1 MSDKQ
6 ALLIELG
13 TEELPVK
20 ALPGLA
26 QALFDGVIDALA
38 KRGIAFDRD
47 GAKPLYT
54 PRRLAV
60 LLPGVAV
67 EQPEQRS
74 EVLGPYLNIAL
85 DAEGK
90 PTRAL
95 EGFAAKAGIDWT
107 TLEKTS
113 DNKGERFVHRA
124 VKPGA
129 RTADLLP
136 DILKEALAG
145 MPIPKPMR
153 WGSHEYGFAR
163 PAHWLVLL
171 LGDQVV
177 DAEVLGIRSDRM
189 SRGHRFHHEKTVW
202 IGMPNDYVDAL
213 RAAKVLVD
221 PEERRARVVAE
232 VNGAALKVGG
242 TPRITDDNLE
252 QVQCLVEWPKA
263 VLCAFERDFLAVP
276 QEALIAT
283 MEANQKFFP
292 VLDSAGKLTEHFI
305 GIANIESKDES
316 EVRKGYERVI
326 RPRFADAKFFFDEDL
341 KQGLASMNE
350 GLKTVTYQAKLGTV
364 ADKVARVAALAESIA
379 AEVGVD
385 PKLARRVAEL
395 AKADLQSRMVNEF
408 PELQGIAGRYYAAA
422 AGESAEVAAAIDEA
436 YMPRFAG
443 DDIAPSKLG
452 QVLAIAE
459 RLDTLAGG
467 FAAGLKPTG
476 NKDPFSLRRNA
487 LGLAR
492 TVIESDLD
500 LSFFKLLS
508 QDFIAINRK
517 IKFNE
522 VTSGAKED
530 LGIGQVIKNIA
541 GALSNDSDIQKMFHL
556 EMFSREFTAK
566 DEQIF
571 EIQDFIL
578 DRLRAYYA
586 DQGVTPQQF
595 EAVAALMRPVATSVA
610 PTGASGAVVGAAEA
624 AMAPVPQDSQPHA
637 RPTHSGASSLSG
649 AGSLLDFDRRLK
661 AIGEFAKLPEAEALA
676 AANKR
681 IRNIL
686 KKADIAIPST
696 VDTALFIEDAE
707 RDLHAAVQQAIADTD
722 DALKTRDYVAVLGR
736 LARLR
741 PEVDTFFDKVMVNA
755 DDAAVRGNRLALLQ
769 RLADRL
775 GSVAAIEHLS
785 V

>member
-1 MSDKQ
+1 MTDMKP
-6 ALLIELG
+6 LLIELG

-26 QALFDGVIDALA
+26 QALFDGVIDGLV
-38 KRGIAFDRD
+38 KRGVAVER
-47 GAKPLYT
+47 GAAKPLYS

-60 LLPGVAV
+60 LLPGVATR
-67 EQPEQRS
+67 QPEQHS

-85 DAEGK
+85 DADGQ

-95 EGFAAKAGIDWT
+95 QGFAAKAGVDWT
-107 TLEKTS
+107 ALEKTS
-113 DNKGERFVHRA
+113 DQKGERFVLRS
-124 VKPGA
+124 VTPGA
-129 RTADLLP
+129 ATAVLLP
-136 DILKEALAG
+136 EVLREALAA

-153 WGSHEYGFAR
+153 WGDRDAGFAR
-163 PAHWLVLL
+163 PVHWLVLL
-171 LGDQVV
+171 LGEDIV
-177 DAEVLGIRSDRM
+177 DAEAFGHAADRM
-189 SRGHRFHHEKTVW
+189 SRGHRFLHPQPVW
-202 IGMPNDYVDAL
+202 IASPDAYVDAL
-213 RAAKVLVD
+213 RTAHVLVD
-221 PEERRARVVAE
+221 AEERRARVIEE
-232 VNGAALKVGG
+232 VNTAAAQAGG
-242 TPRITDDNLE
+242 TPRITEDNLE
-252 QVQCLVEWPKA
+252 QVNCLVEWPKA

-292 VLDSAGKLTEHFI
+292 VLDADGTLTEHFI
-305 GIANIESKDES
+305 GIANIPSKNEED
-316 EVRKGYERVI
+316 VRKGYERVI

-341 KQGLASMNE
+341 KQGLESMNA

-364 ADKVARVAALAESIA
+364 WQKAERVAALAESIA
-379 AEVGVD
+379 GEVGVN
-385 PKLARRVAEL
+385 PALAKRAALL

-408 PELQGIAGRYYAAA
+408 PELQGIAGRYYAMRDASLNDLSTDERKQLA
-422 AGESAEVAAAIDEA
+422 DALDEV

-443 DDIAPSKLG
+443 DAIAPSRLG

-492 TVIESDLD
+492 TVIENSLD
-500 LSFFKLLS
+500 LSIHRFVSSAAS
-508 QDFIAINRK
+508 QAQNALVFAQARARSDAADDARTRGVQVSETQVGSGWYPHVDAVSEEVLDFV
-517 IKFNE
+517 F
-522 VTSGAKED
+522 
-530 LGIGQVIKNIA
+530 
-541 GALSNDSDIQKMFHL
+541 
-556 EMFSREFTAK
+556 
-566 DEQIF
+566 
-571 EIQDFIL
+571 

-595 EAVAALMRPVATSVA
+595 EAVAAKAAPTEGGNAAATAVGGPSGPITAPTNAATANTA
-610 PTGASGAVVGAAEA
+610 PTGV
-624 AMAPVPQDSQPHA
+624 APAPA
-637 RPTHSGASSLSG
+637 TTAT
-649 AGSLLDFDRRLK
+649 GSLLDFDRRLK
-661 AIGEFAKLPEAEALA
+661 AIGEFTKLPEAEALA

-686 KKADIAIPST
+686 KKAIADGVEIPAA
-696 VDTALFIEDAE
+696 VDTARFQDDAE
-707 RDLHAAVQQAIADTD
+707 RALHAVVEAAIADTD
-722 DALKTRDYVAVLGR
+722 PLLAARDYVAVLGR

-755 DDAAVRGNRLALLQ
+755 DDADVRANRLALLQ

>member
-1 MSDKQ
+1 MSGFSP
-6 ALLIELG
+6 LLIELG

-26 QALFDGVIDALA
+26 QAFFDGVLAALD
-38 KRGIAFDRD
+38 KRGIACQRGD
-47 GAKPLYT
+47 AKPLYT

-60 LLPGVAV
+60 CLPGVAV

-85 DAEGK
+85 DAEGR

-107 TLEKTS
+107 ALEKTT
-113 DNKGERFVHRA
+113 DNKGERFVLRT

-129 RTADLLP
+129 KTADLLP
-136 DILKEALAG
+136 EVVAEALAG

-153 WGSHEYGFAR
+153 WGERDSGFAR
-163 PAHWLVLL
+163 PVHWLVLL
-171 LGDQVV
+171 LGDTVV
-177 DAEVLGIRSDRM
+177 DAEVFGAKADRM
-189 SRGHRFHHEKTVW
+189 SRGHRFHHEGPVW
-202 IGMPNDYVDAL
+202 ISTPGDYIDAL
-213 RAAKVLVD
+213 RAARVLVD
-221 PEERRARVVAE
+221 PEERRHRVVAE
-232 VNGAALKVGG
+232 VDAAAARAGG
-242 TPRITDDNLE
+242 TARRTDDNLE

-263 VLCAFERDFLAVP
+263 VLCAFEREFLAVP

-292 VLDSAGKLTEHFI
+292 VLDADGKLTEHFI

-364 ADKVARVAALAESIA
+364 WDKAQRVAALAESIA
-379 AEVGVD
+379 GEVGVN
-385 PKLARRVAEL
+385 PALARRAALL

-408 PELQGIAGRYYAAA
+408 PELQGIAGRYYAMHDASLDDL
-422 AGESAEVAAAIDEA
+422 SADERRQLADALDEV

-443 DDIAPSKLG
+443 DAIAPSKLG

-492 TVIESDLD
+492 TVIESKISLN
-500 LSFFKLLS
+500 SIYTPLLRAS
-508 QDFIAINRK
+508 GLAHGAIAKADIRPIIDAFVEAN
-517 IKFNE
+517 I
-522 VTSGAKED
+522 
-530 LGIGQVIKNIA
+530 LGIKIERDQV
-541 GALSNDSDIQKMFHL
+541 QKVIMSSVDKFL
-556 EMFSREFTAK
+556 EKELTADKVFELVEFT
-566 DEQIF
+566 F
-571 EIQDFIL
+571 
-578 DRLRAYYA
+578 DRLQSYYA

-595 EAVAALMRPVATSVA
+595 ESVAALKPA
-610 PTGASGAVVGAAEA
+610 
-624 AMAPVPQDSQPHA
+624 
-637 RPTHSGASSLSG
+637 
-649 AGSLLDFDRRLK
+649 SLLDFDRRLK
-661 AIGEFAKLPEAEALA
+661 AIGEFAKLPDAEALA

-686 KKADIAIPST
+686 KKADIAIPDA
-696 VDTALFIEDAE
+696 VDASKFQDDAE
-707 RDLHAAVQQAIADTD
+707 RALHAVVEQAIADTD
-722 DALKTRDYVAVLGR
+722 PLLANRDYVAVLAR

-755 DDAAVRGNRLALLQ
+755 EDPTVRANRLALLQ

>member
-1 MSDKQ
+1 MTQ
-6 ALLIELG
+6 MLPLLIELG

-26 QALFDGVIDALA
+26 QALFDGIVDGLA
-38 KRGIAFDRD
+38 KRGVAFDRA

-67 EQPEQRS
+67 EQPEQHS

-90 PTRAL
+90 PTKAL
-95 EGFAAKAGIDWT
+95 EGFAAKAGVDWT
-107 TLEKTS
+107 QLDKTR
-113 DNKGERFVHRA
+113 DQKGERFVLRST
-124 VKPGA
+124 KPGA
-129 RTADLLP
+129 KTAALLP
-136 DILKEALAG
+136 DVLREAMAG

-153 WGSHEYGFAR
+153 WGERDAGFAR
-163 PAHWLVLL
+163 PVHWLVAL
-171 LGDQVV
+171 LGDEVV
-177 DAEVLGIRSDRM
+177 DGEVFGIRADRM
-189 SRGHRFHHEKTVW
+189 SRGHRFEAPKPVW
-202 IGMPNDYVDAL
+202 ISAPGDYVDAL

-221 PEERRARVVAE
+221 PDERRARVVAE
-232 VNGAALKVGG
+232 VDAAAAKVGG
-242 TPRITDDNLE
+242 TARRTDDNLE

-263 VLCAFERDFLAVP
+263 VLCAFEREFLAVP

-292 VLDSAGKLTEHFI
+292 VLDAAGKLTEHFI

-364 ADKVARVAALAESIA
+364 ADKVARVAALAKSIA
-379 AEVGVD
+379 GEVGVD
-385 PKLARRVAEL
+385 PKLAKRAAEL

-408 PELQGIAGRYYAAA
+408 PELQGIAGRYYAMHDASLDDLSIDERKQLA
-422 AGESAEVAAAIDEA
+422 DAIDEA

-492 TVIESDLD
+492 TLIESGVDLD
-500 LSFFKLLS
+500 VMSGVSKGRDAVGAIAGEKGPSFADVGELY
-508 QDFIAINRK
+508 DFI
-517 IKFNE
+517 F
-522 VTSGAKED
+522 
-530 LGIGQVIKNIA
+530 
-541 GALSNDSDIQKMFHL
+541 
-556 EMFSREFTAK
+556 
-566 DEQIF
+566 
-571 EIQDFIL
+571 

-595 EAVAALMRPVATSVA
+595 ESVVALKPS
-610 PTGASGAVVGAAEA
+610 
-624 AMAPVPQDSQPHA
+624 
-637 RPTHSGASSLSG
+637 
-649 AGSLLDFDRRLK
+649 SLLDFDRRLR
-661 AIGEFAKLPEAEALA
+661 AIGEFVKLPEAEALA

-686 KKADIAIPST
+686 KKADIAIPTS
-696 VDTALFIEDAE
+696 VDAALFVEDAE
-707 RDLHAAVQQAIADTD
+707 RALHAVVEQAIADTD
-722 DALKTRDYVAVLGR
+722 PLLANRDYVAVLGR

-755 DDAAVRGNRLALLQ
+755 DDPAVRANRLALLQ
-769 RLADRL
+769 CLADRL

>member
-1 MSDKQ
+1 MNMLP
-6 ALLIELG
+6 LLIELG

-26 QALFDGVIDALA
+26 QALFDGIIKGLVD
-38 KRGIAFDRD
+38 RGVAVER
-47 GAKPLYT
+47 GASKPLYS

-60 LLPGVAV
+60 LLPGVAI

-85 DAEGK
+85 DAAGQ
-90 PTRAL
+90 PTKAL
-95 EGFAAKAGIDWT
+95 EGFAAKGGVDWT
-107 TLEKTS
+107 ALEKTT
-113 DNKGERFVHRA
+113 DQKGERFVLRS

-129 RTADLLP
+129 QTAALLP
-136 DILKEALAG
+136 DILREALAA

-153 WGSHEYGFAR
+153 WGAREAGFAR
-163 PAHWLVLL
+163 PVHWLVLL
-171 LGDQVV
+171 LGEQIVE
-177 DAEVLGIRSDRM
+177 AEAFGHAADRM
-189 SRGHRFHHEKTVW
+189 SRGHRFLHPQPVW
-202 IGMPNDYVDAL
+202 IASPDAYLDAL
-213 RAAKVLVD
+213 RAAHVLAD
-221 PEERRARVVAE
+221 PDERRARVVDE
-232 VNGAALKVGG
+232 VNAAAAQAGG
-242 TPRITDDNLE
+242 TPRITEDNLE

-263 VLCAFERDFLAVP
+263 VLCAFEREFLAVP

-292 VLDSAGKLTEHFI
+292 VLDADGKLTEHFI
-305 GIANIESKDES
+305 GIANIPSKNED

-364 ADKVARVAALAESIA
+364 WDKTQRVAALAESIA
-379 AEVGVD
+379 AEVGVN
-385 PKLARRVAEL
+385 PALAKRAALL

-408 PELQGIAGRYYAAA
+408 PELQGIAGRYYAMHDASLDDL
-422 AGESAEVAAAIDEA
+422 SADERKQLADALDEV

-443 DDIAPSKLG
+443 DAIAPSKLG

-459 RLDTLAGG
+459 RLDTLTGG

-476 NKDPFSLRRNA
+476 SKDPFSLRRNA

-492 TVIESDLD
+492 SVIEANAQVDL
-500 LSFFKLLS
+500 FAHLLHLVYRHPAGYMRGNPDNFEQTLNEKYIENS
-508 QDFIAINRK
+508 LEILDFII
-517 IKFNE
+517 
-522 VTSGAKED
+522 
-530 LGIGQVIKNIA
+530 
-541 GALSNDSDIQKMFHL
+541 
-556 EMFSREFTAK
+556 
-566 DEQIF
+566 
-571 EIQDFIL
+571 

-595 EAVAALMRPVATSVA
+595 EAVAALMRPVA
-610 PTGASGAVVGAAEA
+610 AEA
-624 AMAPVPQDSQPHA
+624 A
-637 RPTHSGASSLSG
+637 PTKGGDAAATTVGGPSGPTAATS
-649 AGSLLDFDRRLK
+649 GSLLDFDRRLK
-661 AIGEFAKLPEAEALA
+661 AIGEFTKLPEAEALA

-686 KKADIAIPST
+686 KKAIADGVEIPAT
-696 VDTALFIEDAE
+696 VDTARFLDDAE
-707 RDLHAAVQQAIADTD
+707 RALHAVVEAAIADTD
-722 DALKTRDYVAVLGR
+722 PLLAARDYVAVLGR

-755 DDAAVRGNRLALLQ
+755 DDPAVRANRFALLQ

>member
-1 MSDKQ
+1 MTQ
-6 ALLIELG
+6 MLPLLIELG

-26 QALFDGVIDALA
+26 QALFDGVLDGLA
-38 KRGIAFDRD
+38 KRGVAVERD

-60 LLPGVAV
+60 LLPAVAD

-90 PTRAL
+90 PTKAL
-95 EGFAAKAGIDWT
+95 EGFAAKAGVDWT
-107 TLEKTS
+107 QLEKTS
-113 DNKGERFVHRA
+113 DNKGERFVLRS

-129 RTADLLP
+129 KTAALLP
-136 DILKEALAG
+136 EILREALAA

-153 WGSHEYGFAR
+153 WGARESGFAR

-171 LGDQVV
+171 FGDAVV
-177 DAEVLGIRSDRM
+177 EGEAFGIRADRM
-189 SRGHRFHHEKTVW
+189 SRGHRFLHPASVW
-202 IGMPNDYVDAL
+202 ISHPGDYIEAL
-213 RAAKVLVD
+213 RAAKVLAD
-221 PEERRARVVAE
+221 PDERRARVVAE
-232 VNGAALKVGG
+232 VESAAAQVGG
-242 TPRITDDNLE
+242 IARITDDNLE

-263 VLCAFERDFLAVP
+263 VRCAFEREFLAVP

-292 VLDSAGKLTEHFI
+292 VLDAQGTLTEHFI
-305 GIANIESKDES
+305 GIANIESKDEA

-364 ADKVARVAALAESIA
+364 ADKVQRVAALAESIA
-379 AEVGVD
+379 GEVGVN
-385 PKLARRVAEL
+385 PALAKRAAEL

-408 PELQGIAGRYYAAA
+408 PELQGIAGRYYAMHDASLSDL
-422 AGESAEVAAAIDEA
+422 SAEERKQLADAIDEA

-443 DDIAPSKLG
+443 DAIAPSKLG

-492 TVIESDLD
+492 TVIEAGNEIGILEFIAKASVQNNISVIFANTVPSKEDRQNVIRFFVKAKKSEEFILD
-500 LSFFKLLS
+500 EMNSFFGDDFEKEVKEKVIDRINS
-508 QDFIAINRK
+508 Q
-517 IKFNE
+517 
-522 VTSGAKED
+522 SP
-530 LGIGQVIKNIA
+530 
-541 GALSNDSDIQKMFHL
+541 
-556 EMFSREFTAK
+556 EMMVFVV
-566 DEQIF
+566 
-571 EIQDFIL
+571 
-578 DRLRAYYA
+578 DRLRAYYS
-586 DQGVTPQQF
+586 DRGVTPQQF
-595 EAVAALMRPVATSVA
+595 EAAVAVMLTSPQA
-610 PTGASGAVVGAAEA
+610 AS
-624 AMAPVPQDSQPHA
+624 
-637 RPTHSGASSLSG
+637 
-649 AGSLLDFDRRLK
+649 SLLDFDRRLK
-661 AIGEFAKLPEAEALA
+661 AIGEFVKLPEAEALA

-686 KKADIAIPST
+686 KKADIAIPDA
-696 VDTALFIEDAE
+696 VDPTKFQDEAE
-707 RDLHAAVQQAIADTD
+707 RALHAVVEQAIADTD
-722 DALKTRDYVAVLGR
+722 PLLANRDYVAALGR

-741 PEVDTFFDKVMVNA
+741 PEVDTFFDKVMVNV